1 MVAPADERV
10 YGRLVTLDEDFD
22 AAVGEIFGKTGE
34 SKGFCLFTC
43 GETEVY
49 ALDNAGDF

>member
-1 MVAPADERV
+1 MAPVDEGA
-10 YGRLVTLDEDFD
+10 YGRLVALDEDFD
-22 AAVGEIFGKTGE
+22 AAVGEIFCKTGKSE
-34 SKGFCLFTC
+34 GFCHFTC